1 MNKEIIISA
10 EEIVEYI
17 QLKIAHQKAL
27 IEVNGNIDSGIDIG
41 KEESILEALEDLLS
55 EISE

>member
-1 MNKEIIISA
+1 MDKEITISA
-10 EEIVEYI
+10 EEIFEHI

-27 IEVNGNIDSGIDIG
+27 VEVNGNNDSGIDIG